1 MKKKILTT
9 VILLLSALT
18 SGSLAASTTPTME
31 RIKESGI
38 IKLGY
43 RQDIPPI
50 SFTNKNDKPAGYSI
64 DLCSAIVAKLQKS
77 LKRPITAEYIPV
89 TAENRF
95 EAINHNAVD
104 LLCGSTTNTLT
115 RQEQVDFTMT
125 TFVTGGSYLTMK
137 GSNIKH
143 NFDGKKIGVVKN
155 TTAENNLKIL
165 FQETNTFTRLV
176 AVDSAAEAL
185 SLLVSKQIDAFA
197 SDQAALIGLMIG
209 SGAPAEFELL
219 PDLYSYEPY
228 ALALRKNDSEF
239 RLVAN
244 KALAELFRSGEIKTI
259 YNKWFG
265 KYTQSIPPI
274 YQALIQINSLP
285 E

>member
-1 MKKKILTT
+1 MLKRTLIT
-9 VILLLSALT
+9 IALLLGTFTSATLASST
-18 SGSLAASTTPTME
+18 SPTLE
-31 RIKESGI
+31 RIKKSGI
-38 IKLGY
+38 VKLGY

-50 SFTNKNDKPAGYSI
+50 SFTNKAEQPAGYSI
-64 DLCSAIVAKLQKS
+64 DICSAIVTR
-77 LKRPITAEYIPV
+77 LKNDLGQSITAQYVAV

-95 EAINHNAVD
+95 EAINNHTID

-155 TTAENNLKIL
+155 TTAEKNLMTL
-165 FQETNTFTRLV
+165 FQETNTFTKLV
-176 AVDSAAEAL
+176 VLDSAAEAI

-209 SGAPAEFELL
+209 SGAPEKFELL

-239 RLVAN
+239 RLVAD
-244 KALAELFRSGEIKTI
+244 KAIAELFRSGEIKTI

-265 KYTQSIPPI
+265 KYTKNVPPI